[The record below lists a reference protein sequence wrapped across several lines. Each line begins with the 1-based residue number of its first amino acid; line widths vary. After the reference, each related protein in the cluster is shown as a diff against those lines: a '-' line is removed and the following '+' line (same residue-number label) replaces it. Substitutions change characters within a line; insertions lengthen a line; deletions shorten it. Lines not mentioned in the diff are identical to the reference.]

1 MLVFAFQSGA
11 VVGSA
16 LPLYALARPQLGL
29 SVLAWGQWALVPATV
44 AALSLHGGPLVL
56 LAITFCSMVYG

>member
-16 LPLYALARPQLGL
+16 MPLYQLQRPKLFL
-29 SVLAWGQWALVPATV
+29 SLLAWGQWALVPATM
-44 AALSLHGGPLVL
+44 AALTLHGGPLVL
-56 LAITFCSMVYG
+56 LAITFGSMVYG

>member
-16 LPLYALARPQLGL
+16 LPLYQLQRPQL
-29 SVLAWGQWALVPATV
+29 SVSLLAWGQWAIVPATV
-44 AALSLHGGPLVL
+44 AALTLHAGPVVL
-56 LAITFCSMVYG
+56 LAITFGSMVYG